1 MAGTGC
7 KIADNLR
14 RSAGF
19 YAAIAIACWA
29 TVATAFKWGLADLTP
44 AVLLFIANTSAI
56 ATLFLLLVTTGKRGD
71 LFSVPRKALGRA
83 ALLGLINPFLYYLIL
98 FKAYSMLPA
107 QVAQA
112 LNMIWPLVLV
122 LLSIP
127 VLGQKIGW
135 MGILAM
141 IISFSGALFIAMQGD
156 PLSVFREGLHIK
168 NPWGVVL
175 AMGSAFLWATYFLF
189 NMKNKLPDDISL
201 FLNFLFAWIYLAL
214 FLLIRHLAGTEQTDL
229 ISIREAS
236 LRSLLSGIYIGIF
249 EMAVPFVIWL
259 KALKL
264 AKNTA
269 VVSSLIYI
277 FPFLSLILI
286 HYILGEPVFPS
297 TVTGLVLIVGGIL
310 LSRFS
315 PAGKAGGKTVSF

>member
-1 MAGTGC
+1 MAGTSC
-7 KIADNLR
+7 KIADKLR

-19 YAAIAIACWA
+19 YAAIAIGCWA
-29 TVATAFKWGLADLTP
+29 TVATAFKWALADLTP

-56 ATLFLLLVTTGKRGD
+56 ATLFLLLLAAGKRGA
-71 LFSVPRKALGRA
+71 LFSIPRKALGRA
-83 ALLGLINPFLYYLIL
+83 ALLGFINPFLYYLIL

-141 IISFSGALFIAMQGD
+141 IISFTGALFIALQGS
-156 PLSVFREGLHIK
+156 PLALFREGLHIK
-168 NPWGVVL
+168 DPWGVVL
-175 AMGSAFLWATYFLF
+175 AMGSAFLWATYFLL

-201 FLNFLFAWIYLAL
+201 FLNFLFAWLYISLYLL
-214 FLLIRHLAGTEQTDL
+214 FSNLFQENGTGRIIQEVSSK
-229 ISIREAS
+229 SI
-236 LRSLLSGIYIGIF
+236 LSGIYIGVF
-249 EMAVPFVIWL
+249 EMAVPFIIWL
-259 KALKL
+259 KALRL

-277 FPFLSLILI
+277 FPFVSLILI
-286 HYILGEPVFPS
+286 HYILGEPIFPS
-297 TVTGLVLIVGGIL
+297 TIAGLVLIVGGVL
-310 LSRFS
+310 LSRV
-315 PAGKAGGKTVSF
+315 PDRKIVQDT

>member
-1 MAGTGC
+1 MAGSYS
-7 KIADNLR
+7 KIAGKLR

-19 YAAIAIACWA
+19 YAAVAIACWS
-29 TVATAFKWGLADLTP
+29 TVAIAFKWALADLTP
-44 AVLLFIANTSAI
+44 DVLLFIATTSAI

-83 ALLGLINPFLYYLIL
+83 ALLGFINPFLYYLIL
-98 FKAYSMLPA
+98 FKAYSLLPA

-127 VLGQKIGW
+127 ILGQKIGW

-141 IISFSGALFIAMQGD
+141 VISFAGALFIAMQGD

-168 NPWGVVL
+168 NPWGVFL
-175 AMGSAFLWATYFLF
+175 AMGSAILWATYFLL

-201 FLNFLFAWIYLAL
+201 FLSFLFAWIYLA
-214 FLLIRHLAGTEQTDL
+214 FVLLLKYLTRSENTE
-229 ISIREAS
+229 IIPSGVS
-236 LRSLLSGIYIGIF
+236 LRSILSGVYIGII
-249 EMAVPFVIWL
+249 EMAVPFIIWL
-259 KALKL
+259 KALKF

-286 HYILGEPVFPS
+286 HYILGEPVFSS
-297 TVTGLVLIVGGIL
+297 TVLGLLLIVGGIL
-310 LSRFS
+310 LSRFPLLKKAS
-315 PAGKAGGKTVSF
+315 GKPASF

>member
-1 MAGTGC
+1 MAGTGS
-7 KIADNLR
+7 KIANTLR

-19 YAAIAIACWA
+19 YAAIAIVCWS
-29 TVATAFKWGLADLTP
+29 TVATAFKWGLASLTP
-44 AVLLFIANTSAI
+44 AALLFIATTSAI
-56 ATLFLLLVTTGKRGD
+56 ATLFLLLLAAGKRGD
-71 LFSVPRKALGRA
+71 LFSIRRKALGRA

-122 LLSIP
+122 ILSIP

-135 MGILAM
+135 MSILAM
-141 IISFSGALFIAMQGD
+141 IISFTGALFIALQGD
-156 PLSVFREGLHIK
+156 PLALFREGLHIK

-175 AMGSAFLWATYFLF
+175 AMGSAFLWAIYFLL

-214 FLLIRHLAGTEQTDL
+214 FLLIKHITGPENPEFILSG
-229 ISIREAS
+229 IS
-236 LRSLLSGIYIGIF
+236 LRSVLSGVYIGII
-249 EMAVPFVIWL
+249 EMAVPFIIWL

-286 HYILGEPVFPS
+286 HYILGEPVYPS
-297 TVTGLVLIVGGIL
+297 TVTGLILIVGGIL
-310 LSRFS
+310 LSRFT
-315 PAGKAGGKTVSF
+315 PAKQTGEKKVSF